1 MKIHRKKC
9 FKEGNPGV
17 DTLRLAAPKPRMIA
31 HRGLSGIEMEN
42 TCSAFVAAGNR
53 TYFGIET
60 DVHVTKDGQ
69 FIIIHDDT
77 TRRVALDDLRVE
89 ESTFETLRSLR
100 LCDKDGQRGRKDLG
114 LPSLR
119 EYIQIC
125 KKYEKVSVLELKNPM
140 QPEPINRIIDTIR
153 EEGWLE
159 HTIFISFAL
168 SNMIHVRQ
176 VLPQQKAQYLI
187 EGSPDWQEVLNALKQ
202 YDLDLDIDWQ
212 ILTEQRVRDVH
223 TLGKEVNVWTVNGLE
238 DAERLTQ
245 WGVDYITTNIIE

>member
-1 MKIHRKKC
+1 M
-9 FKEGNPGV
+9 
-17 DTLRLAAPKPRMIA
+17 DTLRLSAPKPRMIA

-53 TYFGIET
+53 SYFGIET
-60 DVHVTKDGQ
+60 DVHVTADGEY
-69 FIIIHDDT
+69 IIIHDDT
-77 TRRVALDDLRVE
+77 TKRVALDNLRVE

-100 LCDKDGQRGRKDLG
+100 LLDKDGKRGRKDLG

-125 KKYEKVSVLELKNPM
+125 KKYEKTSVLELKNPM
-140 QPEPINRIIDTIR
+140 EPEHIDRIIAAIR

-168 SNMIHVRQ
+168 SNMIHVRE
-176 VLPQQKAQYLI
+176 VLPNQKAQYLI
-187 EGSPDWQEVLNALKQ
+187 EGQHDWQEVLDALKQ
-202 YDLDLDIDWQ
+202 YSLDLDIDHR
-212 ILTEQRVRDVH
+212 ILTEQMVKDVH
-223 TLGKEVNVWTVNGLE
+223 VLGKELNVWTVNKLE
-238 DAERLTQ
+238 DAQRLAQ